1 MKNLQKES
9 SSRRENS
16 EKCLSD
22 IEAKQKESE
31 DDTTTS
37 KQRISSYLTR
47 EQEAA
52 HNNLMSLNSKLNR
65 INRDQKEFEDQSV
78 KEIDNFKAFAT
89 NLIDELKK
97 VCELEVQVIFEHDF
111 CKVIFLYIVSQ
122 SNIIFFIITGCTIR
136 NYSP

>member
-16 EKCLSD
+16 VKCLSD

-31 DDTTTS
+31 DNTTTS

-47 EQEAA
+47 EQEAE

-65 INRDQKEFEDQSV
+65 INRDQKEFEDQAV
-78 KEIDNFKAFAT
+78 KEIDNFKAFTT

-111 CKVIFLYIVSQ
+111 CKVTSVFLFIFL
-122 SNIIFFIITGCTIR
+122 
-136 NYSP
+136 